1 METRYDKIVNYL
13 LDYWFVAAFVIVV
26 IVIMAL
32 PQLKDGLKMIF
43 SLFKKQKKEFSL
55 EYEGE
60 IILFDVKLRSHDF
73 DVVKIHATTHNLGVR
88 AEREWLK
95 KYYPGYQNNM
105 QILRQVT
112 KDDGEIITFDILP
125 IHRGKMKK
133 DIYFDITE
141 FFDGAHVP
149 FTGNVHDY
157 AESKIRDIY
166 RKNNK

>member
-1 METRYDKIVNYL
+1 METTYDKIVNFL
-13 LDYWFVAAFVIVV
+13 LDYWIFAVI
-26 IVIMAL
+26 IMAL
-32 PQLKDGLKMIF
+32 PQLRDGLIMVLSF
-43 SLFKKQKKEFSL
+43 FKKHEKGFTCV
-55 EYEGE
+55 YEGE